1 MIYFNYD
8 VLFSFKVKMTENK
21 SNQEET
27 KKMESDNEFLN
38 FDEDNENNDQIQD
51 SEDISIWELMSQKKI
66 KEMANTN
73 LRIKDM
79 LDDDLIKKIQN
90 QTFKNK

>member
-27 KKMESDNEFLN
+27 KKMEYDNEFLN
-38 FDEDNENNDQIQD
+38 FDEDNENTDQIQD

-79 LDDDLIKKIQN
+79 LDDDLIKKIQSQN
-90 QTFKNK
+90 FKNK